1 MKTTCTENG
10 QNKIL
15 KKCLIIITMESE
27 TLDNKSGDRQENFS
41 SLFGP
46 SLETMKKNHSTKTRM
61 LKL

>member
-1 MKTTCTENG
+1 METTCTENG

-27 TLDNKSGDRQENFS
+27 TLDNQSGDRQENFS

-46 SLETMKKNHSTKTRM
+46 SLETM
-61 LKL
+61 